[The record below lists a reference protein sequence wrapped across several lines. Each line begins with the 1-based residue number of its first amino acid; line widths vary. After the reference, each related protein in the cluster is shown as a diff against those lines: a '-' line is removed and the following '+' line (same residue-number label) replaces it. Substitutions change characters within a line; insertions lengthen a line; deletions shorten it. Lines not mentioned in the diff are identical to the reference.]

1 MYNEKLEA
9 LITAALADGVLTE
22 KEKQI
27 LFKKAEAMG
36 IDLDEFEMVLDAR
49 LVELKKKEA
58 KANQQYQLEMEKAKS
73 AQPSAPKSEKYGD
86 VRKCPACGAIVP
98 SMAAKCP
105 ECGYEFTNVE
115 ANSSTRLLMQKIDEI
130 QAQYAELTA
139 NVDNK
144 DESTL
149 TRGYQVK
156 HQLDDRTAQLIQ
168 NFPIPNTREDLI
180 EFLTLCIGNSKADSV
195 MLNGNDHVTPAWRKK
210 LQQVIAKIK
219 VALPNDQ
226 QAQELIEEY
235 EGKREN
241 SKKKGKKIAI
251 GIGVLGVLAVL
262 VIVCCNLFGGGT
274 SSDLKNDPV
283 ATCNKVESLVKEKN
297 FTEAEAIMS
306 NYCEDKGTHVY
317 QDELKAGVI
326 CLKNGLIENGEYDKV
341 FETPCIQQSFGD
353 GLTHNFGLR
362 EVYSLML
369 DCLKKMKGNVSD
381 TEIKIFIDKQLS
393 QFPDT
398 DYEEDGEWT
407 KENVLKRLYEVGGIE

>member
-144 DESTL
+144 DESAIR

-156 HQLDDRTAQLIQ
+156 RQLNDRTAQLIQ

-195 MLNGNDHVTPAWRKK
+195 MLDGNDPVTPAWRKK
-210 LQQVIAKIK
+210 LQQVIAKVK

-226 QAQELIEEY
+226 QAQELIDEY

-251 GIGVLGVLAVL
+251 GIVVLIVIALLIAFL
-262 VIVCCNLFGGGT
+262 VPKEMSPKEQVKALSEQVVEMVNKGDLDGAKTSLNNVTVPEEFQKEGT
-274 SSDLKNDPV
+274 DYITEQYDAMYLSLINAYIKKGDLDAAEEVGSIFRSKINNDMSWQN
-283 ATCNKVESLVKEKN
+283 ASCYKTLKKVFKEN
-297 FTEAEAIMS
+297 NRDFSA
-306 NYCEDKGTHVY
+306 
-317 QDELKAGVI
+317 LKS
-326 CLKNGLIENGEYDKV
+326 EYDYR
-341 FETPCIQQSFGD
+341 D
-353 GLTHNFGLR
+353 
-362 EVYSLML
+362 
-369 DCLKKMKGNVSD
+369 
-381 TEIKIFIDKQLS
+381 
-393 QFPDT
+393 
-398 DYEEDGEWT
+398 
-407 KENVLKRLYEVGGIE
+407 

>member
-144 DESTL
+144 DESTIR

-156 HQLDDRTAQLIQ
+156 RQLNDRTAQLIQ

-180 EFLTLCIGNSKADSV
+180 EFLTLCIGNSKADSI
-195 MLNGNDHVTPAWRKK
+195 MLDGNDPVTPAWRKK
-210 LQQVIAKIK
+210 LQQVIAKVK

-251 GIGVLGVLAVL
+251 GIVVLIVVACLIALL
-262 VIVCCNLFGGGT
+262 VPKEMSPKEQVKALSEQVVEMVNKGDLDGAKTSLNNVTIPEEFQKEGT
-274 SSDLKNDPV
+274 SYVTEQYDAMYLSLINAYIKKGDLDAAEEVGSIFRSKNNNDMSWQDASCYKTLKKV
-283 ATCNKVESLVKEKN
+283 FKENKRDFS
-297 FTEAEAIMS
+297 A
-306 NYCEDKGTHVY
+306 
-317 QDELKAGVI
+317 LKS
-326 CLKNGLIENGEYDKV
+326 EYDYR
-341 FETPCIQQSFGD
+341 D
-353 GLTHNFGLR
+353 
-362 EVYSLML
+362 
-369 DCLKKMKGNVSD
+369 
-381 TEIKIFIDKQLS
+381 
-393 QFPDT
+393 
-398 DYEEDGEWT
+398 
-407 KENVLKRLYEVGGIE
+407 

>member
-27 LFKKAEAMG
+27 LFKKAETMG

-105 ECGYEFTNVE
+105 ECGYELTNVE
-115 ANSSTRLLMQKIDEI
+115 ANSSTRLLMQKIDKI

-144 DESTL
+144 DESTIR

-156 HQLDDRTAQLIQ
+156 RQLNDRTAQLIQ

-180 EFLTLCIGNSKADSV
+180 EFLTLCIGNSKADSI
-195 MLNGNDHVTPAWRKK
+195 MLDGNDPVTPAWRKK
-210 LQQVIAKIK
+210 LQQVIAKVK

-251 GIGVLGVLAVL
+251 GIVVLIVVACLIALL
-262 VIVCCNLFGGGT
+262 VPKEMSPKEQVKALSEQVVEMVNKGDLDGAKTSLNNVTIPEEFQKEGT
-274 SSDLKNDPV
+274 SYVTEQYDAMYLSLINAYIKKGDLDAAEEVGSIFRSKINNDMSWQDASCYKTLKKV
-283 ATCNKVESLVKEKN
+283 FKENKRDFS
-297 FTEAEAIMS
+297 A
-306 NYCEDKGTHVY
+306 
-317 QDELKAGVI
+317 LKS
-326 CLKNGLIENGEYDKV
+326 EYDYR
-341 FETPCIQQSFGD
+341 D
-353 GLTHNFGLR
+353 
-362 EVYSLML
+362 
-369 DCLKKMKGNVSD
+369 
-381 TEIKIFIDKQLS
+381 
-393 QFPDT
+393 
-398 DYEEDGEWT
+398 
-407 KENVLKRLYEVGGIE
+407 

>member
-9 LITAALADGVLTE
+9 LITAALADGVFTE

-144 DESTL
+144 DESTIR

-156 HQLDDRTAQLIQ
+156 RQLNDRTAQLIQ

-180 EFLTLCIGNSKADSV
+180 EFLTLCIGNSKADSI
-195 MLNGNDHVTPAWRKK
+195 MLDGNDPVTPAWRKK
-210 LQQVIAKIK
+210 LQQVIAKVK

-251 GIGVLGVLAVL
+251 GIVVLIVVACLIALL
-262 VIVCCNLFGGGT
+262 VPKEMSPKEQVKALSEQVVEMVNKGDLDGAKTSLNNVTIPEEFQKEGT
-274 SSDLKNDPV
+274 SYVTEQYDAMYLSLINAYIKKGDLDAAEEVGSIFRSKINNDMSWQDASCYKTLKKV
-283 ATCNKVESLVKEKN
+283 FKENKRDFS
-297 FTEAEAIMS
+297 A
-306 NYCEDKGTHVY
+306 
-317 QDELKAGVI
+317 LKS
-326 CLKNGLIENGEYDKV
+326 EYDYR
-341 FETPCIQQSFGD
+341 D
-353 GLTHNFGLR
+353 
-362 EVYSLML
+362 
-369 DCLKKMKGNVSD
+369 
-381 TEIKIFIDKQLS
+381 
-393 QFPDT
+393 
-398 DYEEDGEWT
+398 
-407 KENVLKRLYEVGGIE
+407 

>member
-73 AQPSAPKSEKYGD
+73 AQPSTPKSEKYGD

-144 DESTL
+144 DESTIR

-156 HQLDDRTAQLIQ
+156 RQLNDRTAQLIQ

-180 EFLTLCIGNSKADSV
+180 EFLTLCIGNSKADSI
-195 MLNGNDHVTPAWRKK
+195 MLDGNDPVTPAWRKK
-210 LQQVIAKIK
+210 LQQVIAKVK

-251 GIGVLGVLAVL
+251 GIVVLIVVACLIALL
-262 VIVCCNLFGGGT
+262 VPKEMSPKEQVKALSEQVVEMVNKGDLDGAKTSLNNVTIPEEFQKEGT
-274 SSDLKNDPV
+274 SYVTEQYDAMYLSLINAYIKKGDLDAAEEVGSIFRSKINNDMSWQDASCYKTLKKV
-283 ATCNKVESLVKEKN
+283 FKENKRDFS
-297 FTEAEAIMS
+297 A
-306 NYCEDKGTHVY
+306 
-317 QDELKAGVI
+317 LKS
-326 CLKNGLIENGEYDKV
+326 EYDYR
-341 FETPCIQQSFGD
+341 D
-353 GLTHNFGLR
+353 
-362 EVYSLML
+362 
-369 DCLKKMKGNVSD
+369 
-381 TEIKIFIDKQLS
+381 
-393 QFPDT
+393 
-398 DYEEDGEWT
+398 
-407 KENVLKRLYEVGGIE
+407 

>member
-58 KANQQYQLEMEKAKS
+58 RENQQYQLEMEKAKS

-144 DESTL
+144 DESAIR

-156 HQLDDRTAQLIQ
+156 RQLNDRTAQLIQ

-195 MLNGNDHVTPAWRKK
+195 MLDGNDPVTPAWRKK
-210 LQQVIAKIK
+210 LQQVIAKVK

-226 QAQELIEEY
+226 QAQELIDEY

-251 GIGVLGVLAVL
+251 GIVVLFVIALLIAFL
-262 VIVCCNLFGGGT
+262 VPKEMSPKEQVKALSEQVVEMVNKGDLDGAKTSLNNVTVPEEFQKEGT
-274 SSDLKNDPV
+274 DYITEQYDAMYLSLINAYIKKGDLDAAEEVGSIFRSKINNDMSWQD
-283 ATCNKVESLVKEKN
+283 ASCYKTLKKVFKEN
-297 FTEAEAIMS
+297 NRDFSA
-306 NYCEDKGTHVY
+306 
-317 QDELKAGVI
+317 LKS
-326 CLKNGLIENGEYDKV
+326 EYDYR
-341 FETPCIQQSFGD
+341 D
-353 GLTHNFGLR
+353 
-362 EVYSLML
+362 
-369 DCLKKMKGNVSD
+369 
-381 TEIKIFIDKQLS
+381 
-393 QFPDT
+393 
-398 DYEEDGEWT
+398 
-407 KENVLKRLYEVGGIE
+407 

>member
-1 MYNEKLEA
+1 MHNEKLEA

-144 DESTL
+144 DESAIR

-156 HQLDDRTAQLIQ
+156 RQLNDRTAQLIQ

-180 EFLTLCIGNSKADSV
+180 EFLTLCIGNSKADSI
-195 MLNGNDHVTPAWRKK
+195 MLDGNDPVTPAWRKK
-210 LQQVIAKIK
+210 LQQVIAKVK

-226 QAQELIEEY
+226 QAQELIDEY

-251 GIGVLGVLAVL
+251 GIVVLFVIALLIAFL
-262 VIVCCNLFGGGT
+262 VPKEMSPKEQVKALSEQVVEMVNKGDLDGAKTSLNNVTVPEEFQKEGT
-274 SSDLKNDPV
+274 AYITEQYDAMYLSLINAYIKKGDLDAAEEVGSIFRSKINNDMSWQD
-283 ATCNKVESLVKEKN
+283 ASCYKTLKKVFKEN
-297 FTEAEAIMS
+297 NRDFSA
-306 NYCEDKGTHVY
+306 
-317 QDELKAGVI
+317 LKS
-326 CLKNGLIENGEYDKV
+326 EYDYR
-341 FETPCIQQSFGD
+341 D
-353 GLTHNFGLR
+353 
-362 EVYSLML
+362 
-369 DCLKKMKGNVSD
+369 
-381 TEIKIFIDKQLS
+381 
-393 QFPDT
+393 
-398 DYEEDGEWT
+398 
-407 KENVLKRLYEVGGIE
+407 

>member
-144 DESTL
+144 DESAIR

-156 HQLDDRTAQLIQ
+156 RQLNDRTAQLIQ

-195 MLNGNDHVTPAWRKK
+195 MLDGNDPVTPAWRKK
-210 LQQVIAKIK
+210 LQQVIAKVK

-226 QAQELIEEY
+226 QAQELIDEY

-251 GIGVLGVLAVL
+251 GIVVLFVIALLIAFL
-262 VIVCCNLFGGGT
+262 VPKEMSPKEQVKALSEQVVEMVNKGDLDGAKTSLNNVTVPEEFQKEGT
-274 SSDLKNDPV
+274 AYITEQYDAMYLSLINAYIKKGDLDAAEEVGNIFRSKINNDMSWQD
-283 ATCNKVESLVKEKN
+283 ASCYKTLKKVFKEN
-297 FTEAEAIMS
+297 NRDFSA
-306 NYCEDKGTHVY
+306 
-317 QDELKAGVI
+317 LKS
-326 CLKNGLIENGEYDKV
+326 EYDYR
-341 FETPCIQQSFGD
+341 D
-353 GLTHNFGLR
+353 
-362 EVYSLML
+362 
-369 DCLKKMKGNVSD
+369 
-381 TEIKIFIDKQLS
+381 
-393 QFPDT
+393 
-398 DYEEDGEWT
+398 
-407 KENVLKRLYEVGGIE
+407 

>member
-144 DESTL
+144 DESAIR

-156 HQLDDRTAQLIQ
+156 RQLNDRTAQLIQ

-195 MLNGNDHVTPAWRKK
+195 MLDGNDPVTPAWRKK
-210 LQQVIAKIK
+210 LQQVIAKVK

-226 QAQELIEEY
+226 QAQELIDEY

-251 GIGVLGVLAVL
+251 GIVVLIVIALLIAFL
-262 VIVCCNLFGGGT
+262 VPKEMSPKEQVKALSEQVVEMVNKGDLDGAKTSLNNVTVPEEFQKEGT
-274 SSDLKNDPV
+274 AYITEQYDAMYLSLINAYIKKGDLDAAEEVASIFRSKINNDMSWQN
-283 ATCNKVESLVKEKN
+283 ASCYKTLKKVFKEN
-297 FTEAEAIMS
+297 NRDFSA
-306 NYCEDKGTHVY
+306 
-317 QDELKAGVI
+317 LKS
-326 CLKNGLIENGEYDKV
+326 EYDYR
-341 FETPCIQQSFGD
+341 D
-353 GLTHNFGLR
+353 
-362 EVYSLML
+362 
-369 DCLKKMKGNVSD
+369 
-381 TEIKIFIDKQLS
+381 
-393 QFPDT
+393 
-398 DYEEDGEWT
+398 
-407 KENVLKRLYEVGGIE
+407 

>member
-27 LFKKAEAMG
+27 LFKKAEAMC

-144 DESTL
+144 DESTIR

-156 HQLDDRTAQLIQ
+156 RQLNDRTAQLIQ

-180 EFLTLCIGNSKADSV
+180 EFLTLCIGNSKADSI
-195 MLNGNDHVTPAWRKK
+195 MLDGNDPVTPAWRKK
-210 LQQVIAKIK
+210 LQQVIAKVK

-251 GIGVLGVLAVL
+251 GIVVLIVVACLIALL
-262 VIVCCNLFGGGT
+262 VPKEMSPKEQVKALSEQVVEMVNKGDLDGAKTSLNNVTIPEEFQKEGT
-274 SSDLKNDPV
+274 SYVTEQYDAMYLSLINAYIKKGDLDAAEEVGSIFRSKINNDMSWQDASCYKTLKKV
-283 ATCNKVESLVKEKN
+283 FKENKRDFS
-297 FTEAEAIMS
+297 A
-306 NYCEDKGTHVY
+306 
-317 QDELKAGVI
+317 LKS
-326 CLKNGLIENGEYDKV
+326 EYDYR
-341 FETPCIQQSFGD
+341 D
-353 GLTHNFGLR
+353 
-362 EVYSLML
+362 
-369 DCLKKMKGNVSD
+369 
-381 TEIKIFIDKQLS
+381 
-393 QFPDT
+393 
-398 DYEEDGEWT
+398 
-407 KENVLKRLYEVGGIE
+407 

>member
-144 DESTL
+144 DESTIR

-156 HQLDDRTAQLIQ
+156 RQLNDRTAQLIQ

-180 EFLTLCIGNSKADSV
+180 EFLTLCIGNSKADSI
-195 MLNGNDHVTPAWRKK
+195 MLDGNDPVTPAWRKK
-210 LQQVIAKIK
+210 LQQVIAKVK

-226 QAQELIEEY
+226 QTQELIEEY

-251 GIGVLGVLAVL
+251 GIVVLIVVACLIALL
-262 VIVCCNLFGGGT
+262 VPKEMSPKEQVKALSEQVVEMVNKGDLDGAKTSLNNVTIPEEFQKEGT
-274 SSDLKNDPV
+274 SYVTEQYDAMYLSLINAYIKKGDLDAAEEVGSIFRSKINNDMSWQDASCYKTLKKV
-283 ATCNKVESLVKEKN
+283 FKENKRDFS
-297 FTEAEAIMS
+297 A
-306 NYCEDKGTHVY
+306 
-317 QDELKAGVI
+317 LKS
-326 CLKNGLIENGEYDKV
+326 EYDYR
-341 FETPCIQQSFGD
+341 D
-353 GLTHNFGLR
+353 
-362 EVYSLML
+362 
-369 DCLKKMKGNVSD
+369 
-381 TEIKIFIDKQLS
+381 
-393 QFPDT
+393 
-398 DYEEDGEWT
+398 
-407 KENVLKRLYEVGGIE
+407 

>member
-144 DESTL
+144 DESAIR

-156 HQLDDRTAQLIQ
+156 RQLNDRTAQLIQ

-195 MLNGNDHVTPAWRKK
+195 MLDGNDPVTPAWRKK
-210 LQQVIAKIK
+210 LQQVIAKVK

-226 QAQELIEEY
+226 QAQELIDEY

-251 GIGVLGVLAVL
+251 GIVVLFVIALLIAFL
-262 VIVCCNLFGGGT
+262 VPKEMSPKEQVKALSEQVVEMVNKGDLDGAKTSLNNVTVPEEFQKEGT
-274 SSDLKNDPV
+274 AYITEQYDAMYLSLINAYIKKGDLDAAEEVGSIFRSKINNDMSWQD
-283 ATCNKVESLVKEKN
+283 ASCYKTLKKVFKEN
-297 FTEAEAIMS
+297 NRDFSA
-306 NYCEDKGTHVY
+306 
-317 QDELKAGVI
+317 LKS
-326 CLKNGLIENGEYDKV
+326 EYDYR
-341 FETPCIQQSFGD
+341 D
-353 GLTHNFGLR
+353 
-362 EVYSLML
+362 
-369 DCLKKMKGNVSD
+369 
-381 TEIKIFIDKQLS
+381 
-393 QFPDT
+393 
-398 DYEEDGEWT
+398 
-407 KENVLKRLYEVGGIE
+407 

>member
-144 DESTL
+144 DESAIR

-156 HQLDDRTAQLIQ
+156 RQLNDRTAQLIQ

-195 MLNGNDHVTPAWRKK
+195 MLDGNDPVTPAWRKK
-210 LQQVIAKIK
+210 LQQVIAKVK

-226 QAQELIEEY
+226 QAQELIDEY

-251 GIGVLGVLAVL
+251 GIVVLFVTALLIAFL
-262 VIVCCNLFGGGT
+262 VPKEMSPKEQVKALSEQVVEMVNKGDLDGAKTSLNNVTIPEEFQKEGT
-274 SSDLKNDPV
+274 AYITEQYDAMYLSLINAYIKKGDLDAAEEVGSIFRSKINNDMSWQD
-283 ATCNKVESLVKEKN
+283 ASCYKTLKKVFKEN
-297 FTEAEAIMS
+297 NRDFSA
-306 NYCEDKGTHVY
+306 
-317 QDELKAGVI
+317 LKS
-326 CLKNGLIENGEYDKV
+326 EYDYR
-341 FETPCIQQSFGD
+341 D
-353 GLTHNFGLR
+353 
-362 EVYSLML
+362 
-369 DCLKKMKGNVSD
+369 
-381 TEIKIFIDKQLS
+381 
-393 QFPDT
+393 
-398 DYEEDGEWT
+398 
-407 KENVLKRLYEVGGIE
+407 

>member
-144 DESTL
+144 DESAIR

-156 HQLDDRTAQLIQ
+156 HQLNDRTAQLIQ

-195 MLNGNDHVTPAWRKK
+195 MLDGNDPVTPAWRKK
-210 LQQVIAKIK
+210 LQQVIAKVK

-226 QAQELIEEY
+226 QAQELIDEY

-251 GIGVLGVLAVL
+251 GIVVLFVIALLIAFL
-262 VIVCCNLFGGGT
+262 VPKEMSPKEQVKALSEQVVEMVNKGDLDGAKTSLNNVTVPEEFQKEGT
-274 SSDLKNDPV
+274 AYITEQYDAMYLSLINAYIKKGDLDAAEEVGSIFRSKINNDMSWQD
-283 ATCNKVESLVKEKN
+283 ASCYKTLKKVFKEN
-297 FTEAEAIMS
+297 NRDFSA
-306 NYCEDKGTHVY
+306 
-317 QDELKAGVI
+317 LKS
-326 CLKNGLIENGEYDKV
+326 EYDYR
-341 FETPCIQQSFGD
+341 D
-353 GLTHNFGLR
+353 
-362 EVYSLML
+362 
-369 DCLKKMKGNVSD
+369 
-381 TEIKIFIDKQLS
+381 
-393 QFPDT
+393 
-398 DYEEDGEWT
+398 
-407 KENVLKRLYEVGGIE
+407 